1 MMQLKEIV
9 VGKNRR
15 TVDYFKLAV
24 LWNLCESRPV
34 IRVLEEDEDGNETL
48 NDPEILQMI
57 RDAVPGQNSY
67 LMDLAIRTNVHEA
80 TLDATDLTLDQK
92 VERVAESIKR
102 FMAA

>member
-1 MMQLKEIV
+1 MQLKEIV

-24 LWNLCESRPV
+24 LWNLCEFRPV